1 MTTDPIKPGSLRAW
15 IAFTRPKTWGVA
27 IAPVLAALSLA
38 IYETKQLHLE
48 IAFFTLTIA
57 LLMQIV
63 SNMKNDLGYTEKKAE
78 TGNRK
83 GLPRATSQG
92 WISVDLAKK
101 AIQFTIG
108 LALINTLLLVYF
120 GGWFFLLI
128 GVISVI
134 AAFTYMGGPNP
145 IAYTPFGELTVMI
158 FFGLTAVCGSYYL
171 QTQTI
176 SFNAI
181 LLSISLGAI
190 ASSVLCV
197 NNWRDRE
204 HDKSV
209 GRHTLAVVLG
219 DQSFLFT
226 FKVLIFIPFILAI
239 VMAFMGNLVP
249 CLGVLLCLP
258 LCWPLPTQLKTLK
271 HEELNQTMFS
281 CVKYELIYSIV
292 FSIGLLIAL

>member
-134 AAFTYMGGPNP
+134 AAFTYMGGPKP
-145 IAYTPFGELTVMI
+145 IAYTP
-158 FFGLTAVCGSYYL
+158 
-171 QTQTI
+171 
-176 SFNAI
+176 
-181 LLSISLGAI
+181 LG
-190 ASSVLCV
+190 
-197 NNWRDRE
+197 N
-204 HDKSV
+204 
-209 GRHTLAVVLG
+209 
-219 DQSFLFT
+219 
-226 FKVLIFIPFILAI
+226 
-239 VMAFMGNLVP
+239 
-249 CLGVLLCLP
+249 
-258 LCWPLPTQLKTLK
+258 
-271 HEELNQTMFS
+271 
-281 CVKYELIYSIV
+281 
-292 FSIGLLIAL
+292 